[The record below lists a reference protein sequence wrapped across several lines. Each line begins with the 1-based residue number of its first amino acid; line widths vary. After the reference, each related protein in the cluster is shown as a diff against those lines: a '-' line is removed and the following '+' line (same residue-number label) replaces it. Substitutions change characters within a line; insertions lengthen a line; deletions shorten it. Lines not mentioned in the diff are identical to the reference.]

1 MTHEFKDLK
10 PKEVW
15 SFSEILISK
24 HLSYTVTVE
33 KIGRSVRYNVRWS
46 DGDNVNEG
54 LKKEQK

>member
-10 PKEVW
+10 PKEVL

-46 DGDNVNEG
+46 DGENDN
-54 LKKEQK
+54 KEIIKYGG